1 MYMIALFLVL
11 VIAVEPGQEYM
22 PTQHDI
28 LFYLPASDEIGDCEP
43 VGVPQK
49 YVGEDLYLYINGGA
63 VIYYE
68 YGFRQVVTQE
78 YRANSGKVIN
88 LEIFEMENPASAFGI
103 YTFKTG
109 DDGKEIP
116 VGSEALLED
125 YYLNFWKGNFVVTL
139 TAVDSEKETIDL
151 LMRIADI
158 VDTKIKSEAEKPKIL
173 DLLLK
178 ENLKMSSIKY
188 LEGNLALSNNYEF
201 DSENIFGLKEGIIG
215 EYGDFK
221 VFIFRYNNEDESI
234 RWFGNARNHLKDSSR
249 FDYFTGYAEDFSLI
263 DREGKQ
269 VYIRPHRN
277 YLLIILGAKEND
289 SRIILEKLEKK
300 IKSIQ
305 F

>member
-28 LFYLPASDEIGDCEP
+28 SFYLPTSDEIGDCEP
-43 VGVPQK
+43 VRVPQK